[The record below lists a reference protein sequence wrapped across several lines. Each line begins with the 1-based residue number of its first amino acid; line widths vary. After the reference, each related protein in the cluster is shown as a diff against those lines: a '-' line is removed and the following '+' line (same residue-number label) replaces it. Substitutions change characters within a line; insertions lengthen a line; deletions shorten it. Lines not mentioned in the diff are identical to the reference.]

1 LNCLNTIIDSTY
13 IKEEKM
19 KYLKFLIMI
28 LILFVPWN
36 SISADSK
43 TKVLKPK
50 NATTKIKTIISG
62 KSKNY
67 YPISKTNPSL
77 VSVKGPGKLRVIT
90 RVQFISDAFDEL
102 DYVVCYK
109 IDGVMMEDA
118 VFENVK
124 RSSNAIF
131 RNEIYGVPGD
141 GKDFILELGM
151 GEHTVE
157 LSCGAEFPIFTARYL
172 FTKTK
177 EKIID
182 WVSKSP
188 SYPNEPVDLVNEE
201 NVIHYFRF
209 SNSKPL
215 KVKITG
221 PTIVRVL
228 NRLENHYYMKGR
240 INYRVQVKE
249 DGDIKNTY
257 LLSSVRSEVTS
268 YKKDG
273 EKIPGKAKEIVISV
287 PGGTHVYEIIPL
299 DEDKN
304 SILGRILF
312 PKNDIKLEE

>member
-1 LNCLNTIIDSTY
+1 LFTAH
-13 IKEEKM
+13 IKEDKM

-28 LILFVPWN
+28 LILFVSWN

-62 KSKNY
+62 KSRNY
-67 YPISKTNPSL
+67 YPISKSNPSI

-90 RVQFISDAFDEL
+90 RVQFISDVFDEL

-109 IDGVMMEDA
+109 IDGVMMEDV
-118 VFENVK
+118 VFEKVK

-131 RNEIYGVPGD
+131 RNELYGVPGD
-141 GKDFILELGM
+141 GKDFILELGR
-151 GEHTVE
+151 GEHTIE
-157 LSCGAEFPIFTARYL
+157 LSCGAEFPNFSARYL

-177 EKIID
+177 EKKIE
-182 WVSKSP
+182 WVSKTP
-188 SYPNEPVDLVNEE
+188 LFPNEPVDLVNEE

-240 INYRVQVKE
+240 INYRLQVKE

-257 LLSSVRSEVTS
+257 LLSSVRSEVTT

-273 EKIPGKAKEIVISV
+273 EKIPGKAKEIVIIV
-287 PGGTHVYEIIPL
+287 PGGTHIYEIIPL

>member
-1 LNCLNTIIDSTY
+1 
-13 IKEEKM
+13 M
-19 KYLKFLIMI
+19 KYLKFLIIIFM
-28 LILFVPWN
+28 LLVPWN

-43 TKVLKPK
+43 TRVLKPK

-62 KSKNY
+62 QSRNY

-109 IDGVMMEDA
+109 IDGITMED
-118 VFENVK
+118 VEFKNVK

-131 RNEIYGVPGD
+131 RDEIYGVPGD
-141 GKDFILELGM
+141 GKDLILELGL
-151 GEHTVE
+151 GEHTIE
-157 LSCGAEFPIFTARYL
+157 LSCRAELPNFSARYL

-177 EKIID
+177 EKKID
-182 WVSKSP
+182 WVTKSP
-188 SYPNEPVDLVNEE
+188 SFPNEPVDLVSGE

-209 SNSKPL
+209 SSSKPL

-221 PTIVRVL
+221 PTVVRVL

-249 DGDIKNTY
+249 DGKIKNTY

-268 YKKDG
+268 YKKGG

-287 PGGTHVYEIIPL
+287 PGGTHTYEITPL

>member
-1 LNCLNTIIDSTY
+1 MYTAD
-13 IKEEKM
+13 IKEDKM
-19 KYLKFLIMI
+19 KYLKYLILI

-36 SISADSK
+36 SISPDSK

-62 KSKNY
+62 KSRNY

-102 DYVVCYK
+102 DYIVCYK
-109 IDGVMMEDA
+109 IDGIMMEDA
-118 VFENVK
+118 VFKNVK

-141 GKDFILELGM
+141 GKDLILELGM
-151 GEHTVE
+151 GEHTIE
-157 LSCGAEFPIFTARYL
+157 LSCGAELPNFSARYL

-177 EKIID
+177 EKKID

-188 SYPNEPVDLVNEE
+188 LFPNEPVDLVNEE

-209 SNSKPL
+209 SNNKPL

-221 PTIVRVL
+221 PTIVRIL

-249 DGDIKNTY
+249 DGEIKNTY

-268 YKKDG
+268 YRKGG

-287 PGGTHVYEIIPL
+287 PGGTHTYEIIPL

>member
-1 LNCLNTIIDSTY
+1 
-13 IKEEKM
+13 M
-19 KYLKFLIMI
+19 KYLNFLII
-28 LILFVPWN
+28 IFILFAGWN

-43 TKVLKPK
+43 TRVLTPN

-67 YPISKTNPSL
+67 YPISKNNPSI
-77 VSVKGPGKLRVIT
+77 VSVKGPGKLKVIT
-90 RVQFISDAFDEL
+90 RVQFISDVFDEL

-109 IDGVMMEDA
+109 LDGVMMEDV

-124 RSSNAIF
+124 RSRNAIF
-131 RNEIYGVPGD
+131 RDEIYGVPGD
-141 GKDFILELGM
+141 GKELILELGR
-151 GEHTVE
+151 GEHTIE
-157 LSCGAEFPIFTARYL
+157 LSCRAEFPNFSARYL

-177 EKIID
+177 QKKII
-182 WVSKSP
+182 WVTKSP
-188 SYPNEPVDLVNEE
+188 SFPNEPVDLVNGE
-201 NVIHYFRF
+201 NIIHYFRF

-221 PTIVRVL
+221 PTVVRVL

-257 LLSSVRSEVTS
+257 LLSSVRSEVTT

-273 EKIPGKAKEIVISV
+273 EKIPGKAKEIVINV
-287 PGGTHVYEIIPL
+287 PDGTHIYEIIPL

-312 PKNDIKLEE
+312 PRNDIKLEE